1 MLLQALGNFYTGIGM
16 LLGGGLNQM
25 GCNKH
30 SDNDS
35 VSRRELTDALE
46 SFKYDNS
53 QPKGNI
59 TINNSIA
66 NANANSNTQLGRST
80 H

>member
-25 GCNKH
+25 GGCNKQSH
-30 SDNDS
+30 EDS
-35 VSRRELTDALE
+35 VSRRELDEALE
-46 SFKYDNS
+46 PFKYDHS
-53 QPKGNI
+53 QPKSNI
-59 TINNSIA
+59 IINTSI
-66 NANANSNTQLGRST
+66 ANANSNTQSGRSM

>member
-16 LLGGGLNQM
+16 LLGGGLPH
-25 GCNKH
+25 KH
-30 SDNDS
+30 LHNDS
-35 VSRRELTDALE
+35 VSRRELTEALA
-46 SFKYDNS
+46 SFKYDHS

-66 NANANSNTQLGRST
+66 NANANANSNTQMGRSM